1 MRGEFLLL
9 PWKKNREIKSKTEEE
24 ELFLTSFL
32 FLLFSFCLFLDTS
45 CFYHPF
51 CSFSS
56 SLFNPPNTH
65 THMVLEPHFFFLIS
79 FLYFV
84 FLHAH
89 TQGKKN
95 KGLKGETYG
104 ERESKR
110 FDFSLK
116 IFLQL

>member
-1 MRGEFLLL
+1 VR
-9 PWKKNREIKSKTEEE
+9 KRASI
-24 ELFLTSFL
+24 
-32 FLLFSFCLFLDTS
+32 SFCLFLDTS
-45 CFYHPF
+45 CFYYPF

-56 SLFNPPNTH
+56 SLFNPPNAH

-84 FLHAH
+84 FLQAH